1 MTYTVALGSAAFRAD
16 YGVRYSYLAGALPS
30 AVTSVDLCLRLGKAG
45 LLGFYGAEHM
55 PLAAVVAAL
64 DELRDTPFGMELPA
78 GRESELVDR
87 YLDAGVRC
95 VDATGYTEPTP
106 DLLRYRFSA
115 GPRQLLVNVASPA
128 AALPFLLPPES
139 AAWTGPDPE
148 SAAWAG
154 PDPAPRPGSVAPG
167 LPVATD
173 IAVLGGNVAHLLA
186 LVRLRDRLGSPTRI
200 GYGGGLGTREGVA
213 AAFVL
218 GADFVVAGSVN
229 HPTPEAGATD
239 EVRDALAALDVATG
253 SPVGAF
259 NHDVRGTPLA
269 DWRARHVDVVAEY
282 LMAGAAEILSG
293 SR

>member
-1 MTYTVALGSAAFRAD
+1 MTSTLGSAAFRAD
-16 YGVRYSYLAGALPS
+16 YGVRHAYLAGALPS
-30 AVTSVDLCLRLGKAG
+30 AVTSVELCLRLGTSG

-55 PLAAVVAAL
+55 PLAAVDAAL
-64 DELRDTPFGMELPA
+64 DELRGTPFGMELPA
-78 GRESELVDR
+78 AHEADLVDR
-87 YLDAGVRC
+87 YLDAGVRF
-95 VDATGYTEPTP
+95 VDATGYTAVTP

-128 AALPFLLPPES
+128 AAEPFLRPLPP
-139 AAWTGPDPE
+139 G
-148 SAAWAG
+148 AG
-154 PDPAPRPGSVAPG
+154 LPVDVLG

-186 LVRLRDRLGSPTRI
+186 LVRMRDRFGSPTRI
-200 GYGGGLGTREGVA
+200 GYGGGLGTPEGVA
-213 AAFVL
+213 AAFLL

-239 EVRDALAALDVATG
+239 EARDALAALDVSSG

-269 DWRARHVDVVAEY
+269 DWRNRHVDVLADH
-282 LMAGAAEILSG
+282 LMAGAARILAG

>member
-1 MTYTVALGSAAFRAD
+1 MTNTVALGSAAFRAD

-78 GRESELVDR
+78 ERESELVDR

-95 VDATGYTEPTP
+95 VDATGYTRPTP
-106 DLLRYRFSA
+106 DLLRYRFAA

-128 AALPFLLPPES
+128 AALPFLLPPEPGT
-139 AAWTGPDPE
+139 WTGLDP
-148 SAAWAG
+148 SG
-154 PDPAPRPGSVAPG
+154 PTRRTARADPATDL

>member
-1 MTYTVALGSAAFRAD
+1 MTVTLGSAAFRAD
-16 YGVRYSYLAGALPS
+16 YGVKYAYLAGALPS

-55 PLAAVVAAL
+55 PLGAVDAAL

-78 GRESELVDR
+78 AHEDDLVDR
-87 YLDAGVRC
+87 YLAAGVRY
-95 VDATGYTEPTP
+95 VDATGYSEPTP
-106 DLLRYRFSA
+106 ALLRYRFAA
-115 GPRQLLVNVASPA
+115 GPRQLLLNVASPA
-128 AALPFLLPPES
+128 AAEAFLRPPS
-139 AAWTGPDPE
+139 GAALRAAGLAPE
-148 SAAWAG
+148 ASDAG
-154 PDPAPRPGSVAPG
+154 P
-167 LPVATD
+167 PVATD

-186 LVRLRDRLGSPTRI
+186 LVRMRDRLGSPTRI
-200 GYGGGLGTREGVA
+200 GYGGGLGTPEGVA

-239 EVRDALAALDVATG
+239 EVRDALAALDVSSG

-259 NHDVRGTPLA
+259 NHDVRGTHLA
-269 DWRARHVDVVAEY
+269 DWRNRHVDVIADH
-282 LMAGAAEILSG
+282 LMAGAARILSG